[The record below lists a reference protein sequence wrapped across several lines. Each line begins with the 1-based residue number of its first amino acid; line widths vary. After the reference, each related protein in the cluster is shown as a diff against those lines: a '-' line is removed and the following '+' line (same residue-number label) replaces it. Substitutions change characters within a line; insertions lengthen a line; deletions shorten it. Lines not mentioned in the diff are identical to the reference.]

1 MRVADGGLDDMFVRK
16 GVVRQFRIQRPFLC
30 PRFDA
35 GMYGVPSEVST
46 EHQQDKTTIRFE
58 SNEMLLLLLLYMTF
72 VL

>member
-1 MRVADGGLDDMFVRK
+1 MRVADGRLDDMFVCK
-16 GVVRQFRIQRPFLC
+16 GVVRQSRMQRPFLC
-30 PRFDA
+30 PRFGA

-58 SNEMLLLLLLYMTF
+58 SNEMLLLYMTF

>member
-16 GVVRQFRIQRPFLC
+16 GVVRQSRIQRPFFC
-30 PRFDA
+30 PKFGA

-58 SNEMLLLLLLYMTF
+58 SNEMLLLLLYMTF

>member
-1 MRVADGGLDDMFVRK
+1 MVDWMTCSFAKVWCDNLGSSVLF
-16 GVVRQFRIQRPFLC
+16 FC
-30 PRFDA
+30 PKFGA

-58 SNEMLLLLLLYMTF
+58 SNEMLLLLLLLLYMTF